1 MRHDT
6 AGDPISGIKWTR
18 RTPGKIAGE
27 LQKLNIHVEV
37 DTVARLLRSMGYSL
51 RANRKYLESGNKNPP
66 SKEIRNQQFEFIGEL
81 RDRFTFEGHAI
92 ISVDSKKRELVGN
105 FKNRGATYVQEAD
118 AVFDHDFPSDARGV
132 ALPYGVY
139 DIRRNHGSIYV
150 GTSHD
155 TAEFAVDNIKR
166 WWLQIGQKCYRHPHP
181 KLLILADC
189 GGSNG
194 ARLRLWKARLEAS
207 LCDCCNLS
215 VTVSHYPPGASKYNP
230 IEHRLL
236 CEISKNWAGCPLR
249 NYDTILNHI
258 RTTKTKSGLRVR
270 AKLITKHYKTGLR
283 ISDKEFKQLR
293 FEPADIL
300 PKWNYSIATR
310 N

>member
-1 MRHDT
+1 MD
-6 AGDPISGIKWTR
+6 
-18 RTPGKIAGE
+18 
-27 LQKLNIHVEV
+27 
-37 DTVARLLRSMGYSL
+37 YSL
-51 RANRKYLESGNKNPP
+51 RVNRKDLESGNNNPP
-66 SKEIRNQQFEFIGEL
+66 SKEIRDQQFENIHQL
-81 RDRFTFEGHAI
+81 RERFAFEGHAI

-105 FKNRGATYVQEAD
+105 FKNAGQAYGEEARK
-118 AVFDHDFPSDARGV
+118 VFDHDFPSDAQGV

-139 DIRRNHGSIYV
+139 DLQRNHGSVYV

-155 TAEFAVDNIKR
+155 TAQFAVDNIKR
-166 WWLQIGQKCYRHPHP
+166 WWLEVGRKYYEHP

-194 ARLRLWKARLEAS
+194 ARLRLWKAQLERV
-207 LCDCCNLS
+207 LCGHCGVS

-249 NYDTILNHI
+249 DYQTVLNHI
-258 RTTKTKSGLRVR
+258 RTTKTKTGLRVR
-270 AKLITKHYKTGLR
+270 ARLVTKHYPTGIR

-293 FEPADIL
+293 FEPSDTL
-300 PKWNYSIATR
+300 PKWNYVIDPPKM
-310 N
+310 